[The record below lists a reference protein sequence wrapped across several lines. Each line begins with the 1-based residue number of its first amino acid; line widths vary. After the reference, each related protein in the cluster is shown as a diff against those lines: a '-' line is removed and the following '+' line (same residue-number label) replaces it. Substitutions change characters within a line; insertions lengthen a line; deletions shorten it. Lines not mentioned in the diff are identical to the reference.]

1 MPIATAQPTLELHT
15 QQFIDSLA
23 GAPPIYTLSP
33 ADARAVLVRAQSVP
47 VGKPSAQIE
56 DRALPVGPS
65 GSVAIRIVRSAG
77 AAEVLPVVMY
87 FHGGGWILGDRNTH
101 DRLVREIAVGAKAA
115 VVFVDYARSP
125 EARYP
130 VAIEQAYAATRY
142 VAENGASLRV
152 DPLRLA
158 VAGDSVGGN
167 MAAAVALMAKERRGP
182 KIAFQALFYPVTDA
196 GFDTPSYAR
205 FAEGPWL
212 TKRAMEWFWDAYL
225 PDNTARKQPT
235 ATPLNASL
243 DELAGLPDALVIVDE
258 NDVLRDEG
266 EAYARK
272 LSNAGVRVT
281 SVRYNGT
288 IHDFVML
295 STRRHPG
302 HARRHSAGCRRP
314 RTGAR
319 LRARVRSGTRSG
331 VPPRLV
337 LVEVALTRKE
347 EVMGTRMLGHCGP
360 TNSTPVTECCV
371 GGHRA

>member
-1 MPIATAQPTLELHT
+1 MSTATAQPTLELHT

-33 ADARAVLVRAQSVP
+33 AEARSVLTRAQSIP
-47 VGKPSAQIE
+47 VGKPSAVIE
-56 DRALPVGPS
+56 DITLPVGPT
-65 GSVAIRIVRSAG
+65 GSVPIRIFRPVG

-87 FHGGGWILGDRNTH
+87 FHGGGWVLGDQDTH
-101 DRLVREIAVGAKAA
+101 DRLVREIAVGVRAA

-142 VAENGASLRV
+142 VADNAAELRI

-167 MAAAVALMAKERRGP
+167 MVAAVTLMAKQRRGP
-182 KIAFQALFYPVTDA
+182 TIAFQVLFYPVTDA
-196 GFDTPSYAR
+196 RFDTPSYCR

-225 PDNTARKQPT
+225 PDSAARRQPT

-243 DELAGLPDALVIVDE
+243 DQLAGLPEALVITDE

-272 LSNAGVRVT
+272 LSDAGVRVI

-295 STRRHPG
+295 NALADTPAVRGAIAQAVGALRR
-302 HARRHSAGCRRP
+302 
-314 RTGAR
+314 
-319 LRARVRSGTRSG
+319 
-331 VPPRLV
+331 
-337 LVEVALTRKE
+337 AL
-347 EVMGTRMLGHCGP
+347 G
-360 TNSTPVTECCV
+360 
-371 GGHRA
+371 